1 MQTSVNTIVKNLF
14 HRNSLQEVSEDQL
27 QEYVKLFPYS
37 SVGHLLLAKKKKDQ
51 GSDYKQEAAMASLY
65 INNPLWLHC
74 IIHEDTVSTENN
86 DPIAEQPLSSTQPAI
101 PSAEPVIEQSSSE
114 KIVDQELVNISPE
127 TIEEIISEPN
137 PDAAITPDTI
147 EEVREEEVI
156 AEEIPAHETNG
167 KTHEVE
173 TATANNLNMEKIQ
186 VDEAPV
192 FEPYHTIDY
201 FASQGIKLRLEDLTN
216 DKFGRQ
222 LKSFT
227 DWLRSMKRIGPVKAD
242 DLPETTPNDAIIQK
256 DAEESVETSEVDT
269 EAMAEVWI
277 KQGKTARAIAIYHKL
292 SLLNPSKSHYFAA
305 KIEQLNA

>member
-14 HRNSLQEVSEDQL
+14 QRNSLQEVSEDQL
-27 QEYVKLFPYS
+27 QEYVKSFPYS
-37 SVGHLLLAKKKKDQ
+37 SVGHLLLAKKKMDL
-51 GSDYKQEAAMASLY
+51 GSDYNQEAAIASLY
-65 INNPLWLHC
+65 VNNPLWLHC
-74 IIHEDTVSTENN
+74 FMHEDSFLTENN
-86 DPIAEQPLSSTQPAI
+86 EVIVKQPLSSPQAI
-101 PSAEPVIEQSSSE
+101 LISAEPVTEEAPVEIIVEQES
-114 KIVDQELVNISPE
+114 VDIPAE
-127 TIEEIISEPN
+127 TIEENITEHSSDTIISSET
-137 PDAAITPDTI
+137 AAEVTVQ
-147 EEVREEEVI
+147 EEKV
-156 AEEIPAHETNG
+156 EEIPVHTNNG
-167 KTHEVE
+167 TTHEVE
-173 TATANNLNMEKIQ
+173 PVSKLDTNKVHIVE
-186 VDEAPV
+186 EPV

-227 DWLRSMKRIGPVKAD
+227 DWLRSMKRIGPVKAEEL
-242 DLPETTPNDAIIQK
+242 LPENTANDATIQK
-256 DAEESVETSEVDT
+256 NAEESVETSEVET

>member
-14 HRNSLQEVSEDQL
+14 QRNSLQEVSEDQL

-37 SVGHLLLAKKKKDQ
+37 SVGHLLLAKKKKEE
-51 GSDYKQEAAMASLY
+51 GSDYKQEAAIASLY
-65 INNPLWLHC
+65 VNNPLWLHC
-74 IIHEDTVSTENN
+74 FIHEDAFLLTENN
-86 DPIAEQPLSSTQPAI
+86 EAILDHPHSSAAPASI
-101 PSAEPVIEQSSSE
+101 TAEPVTELTADE
-114 KIVDQELVNISPE
+114 KIVDQELVNIPSEIFEENILEPTPE
-127 TIEEIISEPN
+127 TVISSETSEDVKEPEI
-137 PDAAITPDTI
+137 T
-147 EEVREEEVI
+147 
-156 AEEIPAHETNG
+156 AEEIPVH
-167 KTHEVE
+167 
-173 TATANNLNMEKIQ
+173 ANNGTTHVVEPANSMNVEKAQ

-242 DLPETTPNDAIIQK
+242 DLPEITPNDAIIQK

>member
-37 SVGHLLLAKKKKDQ
+37 SVGHLLLAKKKKES
-51 GSDYKQEAAMASLY
+51 GSDYKQEAAIASLY
-65 INNPLWLHC
+65 VNNPLWLHC
-74 IIHEDTVSTENN
+74 FMHEDSFSMEKDEVLTQ
-86 DPIAEQPLSSTQPAI
+86 QPLFSTQPEI
-101 PSAEPVIEQSSSE
+101 ISAETINEQLPVEN
-114 KIVDQELVNISPE
+114 IVEQELVNIPAE
-127 TIEEIISEPN
+127 TIEENI
-137 PDAAITPDTI
+137 PDPIPATAITNETT
-147 EEVREEEVI
+147 EEARVHEVI
-156 AEEIPAHETNG
+156 ADEIPVHANNG
-167 KTHEVE
+167 TSHEVE
-173 TATANNLNMEKIQ
+173 LANNLNAEKVHI
-186 VDEAPV
+186 EEEPV

-201 FASQGIKLRLEDLTN
+201 FASQGIKLRIEDLAN

-242 DLPETTPNDAIIQK
+242 DLPENTPNDAIIQK

>member
-14 HRNSLQEVSEDQL
+14 QRNSLQEVSEDQL

-37 SVGHLLLAKKKKDQ
+37 SVGHLLLAKKKKEE
-51 GSDYKQEAAMASLY
+51 GSDYKQEAAIASLY
-65 INNPLWLHC
+65 VNNPLWLHC
-74 IIHEDTVSTENN
+74 FMHEDSFSMDTNEILTEQSVSSL
-86 DPIAEQPLSSTQPAI
+86 PPPLIST
-101 PSAEPVIEQSSSE
+101 EPVIEQSPDD
-114 KIVDQELVNISPE
+114 KIVEQELVNIPTE
-127 TIEEIISEPN
+127 TIEENIPV
-137 PDAAITPDTI
+137 PTPDTTI
-147 EEVREEEVI
+147 ITETAEEVTVQ
-156 AEEIPAHETNG
+156 EEIVEEKPAHESNG
-167 KTHEVE
+167 TIHEVE
-173 TATANNLNMEKIQ
+173 PAISMKADIAPVE
-186 VDEAPV
+186 EAPV

-201 FASQGIKLRLEDLTN
+201 FASQGIKLRLEDLAN

-242 DLPETTPNDAIIQK
+242 DLPENTPNDAIIQK

-277 KQGKTARAIAIYHKL
+277 KQGNTARAIAIYHKL

>member
-1 MQTSVNTIVKNLF
+1 MQTSVNTIVKTLF
-14 HRNSLQEVSEDQL
+14 HRNSLQEVSKDQL
-27 QEYVKLFPYS
+27 QEYVKLYPYS
-37 SVGHLLLAKKKKDQ
+37 SVGHLLLAKKKKDL
-51 GSDYKQEAAMASLY
+51 GADYKEEAAIASLY

-74 IIHEDTVSTENN
+74 IIHEDNVSTENIE
-86 DPIAEQPLSSTQPAI
+86 PIAEQPISSTQPAI

-114 KIVDQELVNISPE
+114 KIVDQESVNISPE
-127 TIEEIISEPN
+127 TIEEILSEPN
-137 PDAAITPDTI
+137 PDAAITPETI
-147 EEVREEEVI
+147 EESREQEVI
-156 AEEIPAHETNG
+156 AEEIPVHAING
-167 KTHEVE
+167 TTHEVE
-173 TATANNLNMEKIQ
+173 TTNNVNTEKIQ

-242 DLPETTPNDAIIQK
+242 DIPENTPNDAIIQK

-277 KQGKTARAIAIYHKL
+277 KQGKMARAIAIYHKL

>member
-51 GSDYKQEAAMASLY
+51 GSDYKQEAALASLY

-74 IIHEDTVSTENN
+74 IIHEDTLSTDNN

-101 PSAEPVIEQSSSE
+101 ISAEPVIEHFPSE
-114 KIVDQELVNISPE
+114 KIVDLESVNISPE
-127 TIEEIISEPN
+127 TIEEILSEPN
-137 PDAAITPDTI
+137 PDAAITPETI
-147 EEVREEEVI
+147 EEVREQEVI
-156 AEEIPAHETNG
+156 AEEIPVHATNG
-167 KTHEVE
+167 TTHEVE
-173 TATANNLNMEKIQ
+173 PPKNINTEKIQ

>member
-14 HRNSLQEVSEDQL
+14 QRNSLQEVSEVQL
-27 QEYVKLFPYS
+27 QEYVKTFPYS
-37 SVGHLLLAKKKKDQ
+37 SVGHLLLAKKKKDL
-51 GSDYKQEAAMASLY
+51 GSDYKQEAAIASLY
-65 INNPLWLHC
+65 VNNPLWLHC
-74 IIHEDTVSTENN
+74 FMHEDTFSIEQNEATAN
-86 DPIAEQPLSSTQPAI
+86 QPLSSSPTELVLTEA
-101 PSAEPVIEQSSSE
+101 VIEQSLDE
-114 KIVDQELVNISPE
+114 IIVDEELDYIPPE
-127 TIEEIISEPN
+127 TIEEILSEPN
-137 PDAAITPDTI
+137 PDAAITPETI
-147 EEVREEEVI
+147 EEIKEKEAHIEETPV
-156 AEEIPAHETNG
+156 HENNG
-167 KTHEVE
+167 TTHEAE
-173 TATANNLNMEKIQ
+173 TADKLNTEKVQI
-186 VDEAPV
+186 VDEEPV

-201 FASQGIKLRLEDLTN
+201 FASQGIKLRLEDLAN

>member
-51 GSDYKQEAAMASLY
+51 GSDYKQEAALASLY

-74 IIHEDTVSTENN
+74 VMNDVASTEIIE
-86 DPIAEQPLSSTQPAI
+86 PIVEQSLSPIQAPI
-101 PSAEPVIEQSSSE
+101 ISAEPIFEQSPVE
-114 KIVDQELVNISPE
+114 KIVDQELVNIPIE

-137 PDAAITPDTI
+137 PDAAITPETI
-147 EEVREEEVI
+147 EEVREQEVI
-156 AEEIPAHETNG
+156 AEEIPVHATNGTAHEVAPAKN
-167 KTHEVE
+167 V
-173 TATANNLNMEKIQ
+173 NMEKIQ

>member
-14 HRNSLQEVSEDQL
+14 QRNSLQEVSEDQL

-37 SVGHLLLAKKKKDQ
+37 SVGHLLLAKKKKDE
-51 GSDYKQEAAMASLY
+51 GSDYKQEAAIASLY
-65 INNPLWLHC
+65 VNNPLWLHC
-74 IIHEDTVSTENN
+74 FMHEDAFGMENTN
-86 DPIAEQPLSSTQPAI
+86 AIAEQTH
-101 PSAEPVIEQSSSE
+101 SASAQELELTEPVIEQNPIE
-114 KIVDQELVNISPE
+114 KIVDQELVNIPPE
-127 TIEEIISEPN
+127 TIEENISESIPA
-137 PDAAITPDTI
+137 PEIIPESI
-147 EEVREEEVI
+147 EEVAAQE
-156 AEEIPAHETNG
+156 AKLEEIQVHANNG
-167 KTHEVE
+167 TTHEVE
-173 TATANNLNMEKIQ
+173 PVKNMNPVKVEIE
-186 VDEAPV
+186 EAPV

-242 DLPETTPNDAIIQK
+242 DDLPENSANNATIQK
-256 DAEESVETSEVDT
+256 DAEESVETSEVET